1 MTTPTRIKTPSDLA
15 QEWLALG
22 SEGLILDTETTG
34 LDDLAQIVEI
44 AIVDMTGQPVL
55 NTLVKPTCQIPD
67 EASAIHG
74 ISNDDVADAPTWI
87 QVFDQFKSLVS
98 GRRVVIYN
106 ADYDVRLVYQTSL
119 ASGIADGDLH
129 ASLGRSAECA
139 MLAYAEHF
147 GDWNEYRQQWRWQKL
162 VNAASQCGI
171 APVGAHRALADCLMT
186 LGVIKAMAAEVA
198 HA

>member
-1 MTTPTRIKTPSDLA
+1 MTTPTCIKTPANLA
-15 QEWLALG
+15 KEWLALG
-22 SEGLILDTETTG
+22 SEGLILDTEITG

-55 NTLVKPTCQIPD
+55 NTLVKPTCLIPG

-74 ISNDDVADAPTWI
+74 ISNDDVVDAPTWS

-106 ADYDVRLVYQTSL
+106 ADYDVRLVHQTSL
-119 ASGIADGDLH
+119 ANGLDDSDFH
-129 ASLGRSAECA
+129 ARLGRSAECA

-171 APVGAHRALADCLMT
+171 ASVGAHRALADCLMT